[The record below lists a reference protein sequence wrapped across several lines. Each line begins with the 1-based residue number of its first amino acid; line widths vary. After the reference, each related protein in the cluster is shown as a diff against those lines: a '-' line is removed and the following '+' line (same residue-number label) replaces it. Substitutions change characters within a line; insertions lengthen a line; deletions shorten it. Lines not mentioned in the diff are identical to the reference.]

1 MPPPHKG
8 LDRVAFYDFDG
19 TLVSGNVVTRY
30 AWVARRHPSRAQAIW
45 RYCKTVLGVPVWL
58 ALDAFSRRLFNVV
71 FFRLYRGLRE
81 DWLRA
86 QAPALF
92 EAQIRGEQFKF
103 AKDRVAR
110 DRAAGYRTVL
120 VTGGIDLEMQPA
132 AEYFGFDDLLANR
145 LEFRDGIATGEIVPP
160 LLAGEAKAVALRDY
174 AAASGVDMTAS
185 CAYSDSGSDLPMLT
199 AVGSPIATNPDSRL
213 RKEARARG
221 WAVLDLSRSSDLVV
235 APGQARRDDPDGSA

>member
-1 MPPPHKG
+1 MPIADISG
-8 LDRVAFYDFDG
+8 GGRVAFYDFDG

-30 AWVARRHPSRAQAIW
+30 AWIAKRHPNRAQALW
-45 RYCKTVLGVPVWL
+45 RYGIAVLGVPVWL
-58 ALDAFSRRLFNVV
+58 ALDAVSRRLFNVA

-86 QAPALF
+86 LAPALF

-103 AKDRVAR
+103 AKDRVAL

-145 LEFRDGIATGEIVPP
+145 LEFRDGVATGEILPP
-160 LLAGEAKAVALRDY
+160 LLAGEAKAAALRDY
-174 AAASGVDMTAS
+174 ATARGMDMSAS
-185 CAYSDSGSDLPMLT
+185 CAYSDSGSDLPMLCV
-199 AVGSPIATNPDSRL
+199 VGNPVATNPDSRL

-221 WAVLDLSRSSDLVV
+221 WAILDLNHSSEPVL
-235 APGQARRDDPDGSA
+235 APGQSPAPGT

>member
-1 MPPPHKG
+1 MPAAHNSA
-8 LDRVAFYDFDG
+8 DRVAFYDFDG

-30 AWVARRHPSRAQAIW
+30 AWVAKRHPSRAQAMW
-45 RYCKTVLGVPVWL
+45 RYGKTVLGVPLWL

-86 QAPALF
+86 QEPALF

-103 AKDRVAR
+103 AKDRVAL

-120 VTGGIDLEMQPA
+120 VTGGIDLEMEPA
-132 AEYFGFDDLLANR
+132 ADYFGFDDLLANR
-145 LEFRDGIATGEIVPP
+145 LEFRDGIATGDIIPP
-160 LLAGEAKAVALRDY
+160 LLAGEAKAAALRDY

-199 AVGSPIATNPDSRL
+199 AVGNPIATNPDSRL

-221 WAVLDLSRSSDLVV
+221 WAILDLSRSSELVV
-235 APGQARRDDPDGSA
+235 AAGQARGDDCEGSG

>member
-1 MPPPHKG
+1 MPATHKSG
-8 LDRVAFYDFDG
+8 NRVAFYDFDG

-30 AWVARRHPSRAQAIW
+30 AWVARRHPSRAQAVW
-45 RYCKTVLGVPVWL
+45 RYGKTVLGVPLWL

-92 EAQIRGEQFKF
+92 ESQIRDEQFQF
-103 AKDRVAR
+103 AKDRVAL

-145 LEFRDGIATGEIVPP
+145 LEFRDGVATGDIVPP
-160 LLAGEAKAVALRDY
+160 LLAGEAKAEALRDY

-199 AVGSPIATNPDSRL
+199 AVGIPIATNPDSRL

-221 WAVLDLSRSSDLVV
+221 WAVLDLRRSSEFAV
-235 APGQARRDDPDGSA
+235 APGQASAGDSRGNA